1 VSLTGPRLGAQLL
14 AERAAWRRAGT
25 RVVLTNGCFDLL
37 HSGHVALLEEARALG
52 DVLVVAINSD
62 ASVRALKGPGRPLL
76 PEAERAELL
85 RALEPV
91 DRVVIYDEATPL
103 EVVRALLP
111 EVLVKGADWGPDDIV
126 GSDVVKAHGGEVVRV
141 ELVPGH
147 STSAILERV
156 RRS

>member
-1 VSLTGPRLGAQLL
+1 VSPQRTIDAALL
-14 AERAAWRRAGT
+14 AERAEWRRAGA
-25 RVVLTNGCFDLL
+25 RVVVTNGCFDLL
-37 HSGHVALLEEARALG
+37 HAGHVTLLEQARALG

-91 DRVVIYDEATPL
+91 DRVVIYDQATPL
-103 EVVRALLP
+103 EAVRALLP
-111 EVLVKGADWGPDDIV
+111 EVLVKGADWAEDDIV
-126 GSDVVKAHGGEVVRV
+126 GSDVVKAHGGEVVRIA
-141 ELVPGH
+141 LVPGR

>member
-1 VSLTGPRLGAQLL
+1 VSLAGRRLDAQLL
-14 AERAAWRRAGT
+14 QERADWRRAGT
-25 RVVLTNGCFDLL
+25 RVVVTNGCFDLL
-37 HSGHVALLEEARALG
+37 HSGHVALLEKARALG
-52 DVLVVAINSD
+52 DVLVVA
-62 ASVRALKGPGRPLL
+62 LL

-85 RALEPV
+85 QALEPV
-91 DRVVIYDEATPL
+91 DRVVIYDEETPL

-111 EVLVKGADWGPDDIV
+111 DVLVKGADWGPDNIV

-141 ELVPGH
+141 ELVPGC